1 MSLVE
6 DALNHFWERKKS
18 TGGEWELHC
27 PPPPSDPF
35 DRAVV
40 DPLHVS
46 LFIYIHVSTYS
57 VRERTERCYGRQQK
71 ALAVDKR

>member
-1 MSLVE
+1 MHLIISGKGK
-6 DALNHFWERKKS
+6 NQQ
-18 TGGEWELHC
+18 GENGNC
-27 PPPPSDPF
+27 IAPPPSDPF